1 MYHVIYRVIRITLA
15 FLVGVNFATATYAA
29 NDKPDVI
36 LLMTDQHRY
45 DELSFL
51 GTPGASTPAIDEICR
66 EGVVFTHAFV
76 PTPQCSPARASIFT
90 GRWPHRAGVVG
101 NVSKRRVPAGQSG
114 PLDPA
119 IPSMGKV
126 FKDAGYETAY
136 FGKWHLG
143 QSPEQCGF
151 DTVGVSSGRAIAL
164 HIADFL
170 QARKEKGEGKP
181 LLLVVSWINPHDIYQ
196 INDDNLA
203 VSEDIEAKLPH
214 SVDDDLATK
223 PPPQAQFLAEDQ
235 GIPFIDY
242 SHAQWLR
249 YVRYYHQLTSK
260 VDDDIGR
267 VRATLIQN
275 IPDAITIFTADHGD
289 LGGAHGLPYK
299 CPAMYEELIRVP
311 LVVSWPGRIQH
322 KRSEELVNSID
333 LLPTM
338 CDLAKIP
345 TPNGIDG
352 RSLKP
357 ILDSESS
364 SVDWRSAMF
373 GEYYGKQ
380 NWRAPIRMI
389 RTKKWKYCRYTSYGE
404 ELYDLENDP
413 SEMVNLAETP
423 EYSLAKSELA
433 ERLEE
438 WMQATD
444 DDFPTLT
451 VTDRKGKLI
460 KVK

>member
-1 MYHVIYRVIRITLA
+1 MYHVIRILSFLIGASLTTAA
-15 FLVGVNFATATYAA
+15 FTAE
-29 NDKPDVI
+29 NKPDVI

-51 GTPGASTPAIDEICR
+51 GTPGASTPAIDEICQ

-143 QSPEQCGF
+143 ESPEQCGF

-164 HIADFL
+164 HISDFL
-170 QARKEKGEGKP
+170 QARNEEARKP
-181 LLLVVSWINPHDIYQ
+181 LLMVVSWINPHDIYR
-196 INDDNLA
+196 INDDELA
-203 VSEDIEAKLPH
+203 VNESIEARLPR

-223 PPPQAQFLAEDQ
+223 PQPQAQFLSEDQ
-235 GIPFIDY
+235 GIPFVDY

-267 VRATLIQN
+267 VRATLN
-275 IPDAITIFTADHGD
+275 KSVPEAITIFTSDHGD

-311 LVVSWPGRIQH
+311 LVVSWPGKIQH
-322 KRSEELVNSID
+322 KQSQQLVSSID

-345 TPNGIDG
+345 TPDGIDG
-352 RSLKP
+352 QSLGP
-357 ILDSESS
+357 ILDSDGTSQ
-364 SVDWRSAMF
+364 VDWRKEMF

-389 RTKKWKYCRYTSYGE
+389 RTKKWKYCRYTSFGE

-413 SEMVNLAETP
+413 SELVNLAESH
-423 EYSLAKSELA
+423 EYEHEKSKLAN
-433 ERLEE
+433 RLEE
-438 WMQATD
+438 WMEATE
-444 DDFPTLT
+444 DDFTTLT